1 MNSLKKKLQSILL
14 KSLGKLSAIA
24 TPQLRKLLGK
34 GIGTVLRWMSSKR
47 FQITVSNLQEAYPE
61 KSSHWIRTTAYSSYH
76 NLGIVLAEILAFQYL
91 SNQQLIDIIQF
102 TNIELLGELYGRS
115 NGMILLSGH
124 FGNWE
129 LLAYSA
135 GLLSGIP
142 INIVVAPQHNPIA
155 NEYINEFRSRHNNRI
170 VPMTNAARNIVHI
183 LQNNGVVAM
192 LADQAANSSKNI
204 FVDFFHRPA
213 STYDAPAA
221 LALKFKFPLII
232 GFAVRQASGAY
243 LVTLQE
249 IKYDDLEYSKEGIA
263 ELTRRHVAILEREIR
278 NHPDQWS
285 WQHKRWKI

>member
-1 MNSLKKKLQSILL
+1 MEFES
-14 KSLGKLSAIA
+14 
-24 TPQLRKLLGK
+24 
-34 GIGTVLRWMSSKR
+34 
-47 FQITVSNLQEAYPE
+47 
-61 KSSHWIRTTAYSSYH
+61 
-76 NLGIVLAEILAFQYL
+76 
-91 SNQQLIDIIQF
+91 IDIIKF
-102 TNIELLGELYGRS
+102 TNVELLNALNVQS

-129 LLAYSA
+129 LLAYCA

-204 FVDFFHRPA
+204 FVDFFNRPA

-232 GFAVRQASGAY
+232 GFAVRQPTGKY
-243 LVTLQE
+243 LVRLE
-249 IKYDDLEYSKEGIA
+249 EVMYNDLEYSKAGIA
-263 ELTRRHVAILEREIR
+263 ELTKRHVEILEREIR
-278 NHPDQWS
+278 KHPEQWS
-285 WQHKRWKI
+285 WQHKRWKT